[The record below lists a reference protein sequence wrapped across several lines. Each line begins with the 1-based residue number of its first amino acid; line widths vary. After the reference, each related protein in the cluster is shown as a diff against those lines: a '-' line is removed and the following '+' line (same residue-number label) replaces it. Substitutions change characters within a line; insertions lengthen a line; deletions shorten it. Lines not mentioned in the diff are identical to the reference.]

1 MRTFLLLILLAT
13 LAACGSKQETG
24 KAEEKAPEAPA
35 NSDSIMQIN
44 QVTGLARIEP
54 PEKVIS
60 LNARAEGY
68 VKAVYY
74 KENQSVTQGQL
85 LIALDDD
92 IEQAQLRQA
101 QSKLKAQQAAAEGAE
116 ATLASIKVKLAEAQ
130 NTLERNQ
137 RLSGGNALTRQELDD
152 SRFKV
157 SDLEKQV
164 SAQSALVNKEKG
176 RLDELQAD
184 IGYYETLV
192 ARKQIKAP
200 LSGVFLSSDVKAG
213 TFINANTVIGEFAVE
228 GPYQAVAEI
237 DELFAGRIAIGQSA
251 HIRPQGETKV
261 LTKGK
266 VAFVGPYLKKK
277 SLFSDG
283 AGNLEDRRVREIRVQ
298 LDSQEGLLIGS
309 RVECVVEVNK

>member
-1 MRTFLLLILLAT
+1 MRTFLILILLAT
-13 LAACGSKQETG
+13 LAACGNKTATEQ
-24 KAEEKAPEAPA
+24 AAEKAPEAPA
-35 NSDSIMQIN
+35 NSDSIMQIS
-44 QVTGLARIEP
+44 QVIGLARIEP

-68 VKAVYY
+68 IKAIYF
-74 KENQSVTQGQL
+74 KENQSVTKGQL

-92 IEQAQLRQA
+92 VEQAQLRQA
-101 QSKLKAQQAAAEGAE
+101 QSKLNAQQSGIAGAE
-116 ATLASIKVKLAEAQ
+116 AALASLKVKLAEAQ

-164 SAQSALVNKEKG
+164 MAQSAQVNREKG
-176 RLDELQAD
+176 RLEELRAD
-184 IGYYETLV
+184 IGYFETLV

-200 LSGVFLSSDVKAG
+200 LSGVFLSSEIKPG
-213 TFINANTVIGEFAVE
+213 TFINASTIIGEFAGE
-228 GPYQAVAEI
+228 GPYQAIAEI
-237 DELFAGRIAIGQSA
+237 DELFANKVQIGQSA
-251 HIRPQGETKV
+251 YIRPQGETKT
-261 LTKGK
+261 LAKGK
-266 VAFVGPYLKKK
+266 LIFTGPYLKKK

-309 RVECVVEVNK
+309 RVECVVEVN